1 MQDLSDLQNQVKELE
16 RRLENSKE
24 IIQQSLSI
32 AKEAKNREKKERV
45 EKERLLEVETELQ
58 IKRLQENIQSL
69 SNEIYRKEKSKDE
82 ISFDL
87 HLSLPTKIDKRKELQ
102 AIVKDIAESNKLL
115 KGQQRLLQSLE
126 ERQQKNEEMR
136 IAATRG
142 NVDEVQRLLD
152 LNVSCN
158 VADAT
163 GFNAFKYAC
172 RAGNLKVVKLM
183 INFSDINNEQ
193 GRITPLY
200 AALTNQHWHVVRY
213 LASNGAN
220 VNFVN
225 EVGRS
230 CLHSA
235 CSLGSFEGLDI
246 LLEFGAIID
255 QVDRLGN
262 TCLHY
267 CVMSTMGLED
277 TCRLEMA
284 SLLIEKGAKV
294 NIRNIDNFIPRDLA
308 KINKMYSILELID
321 NQGS

>member
-45 EKERLLEVETELQ
+45 EKECLLDLQTELQ
-58 IKRLQENIQSL
+58 IKRLKENIQSL
-69 SNEIYRKEKSKDE
+69 TNEIYRKEKSRDE

-115 KGQQRLLQSLE
+115 KGQQRLLQSLV

-142 NVDEVQRLLD
+142 CVDEVQRLLD

-158 VADAT
+158 IADAA

-172 RAGNLKVVKLM
+172 HAGNLKVVKLM

-200 AALTNQHWHVVRY
+200 AALSNQHWHVVRY

-220 VNFVN
+220 VNFTN

-267 CVMSTMGLED
+267 CVMSTMNLEE
-277 TCRLEMA
+277 TCRLEMT

-294 NIRNIDNFIPRDLA
+294 NIRNIDNFTPLDLA
-308 KINKMYSILELID
+308 KINKMHSILELID
-321 NQGS
+321 NHDS